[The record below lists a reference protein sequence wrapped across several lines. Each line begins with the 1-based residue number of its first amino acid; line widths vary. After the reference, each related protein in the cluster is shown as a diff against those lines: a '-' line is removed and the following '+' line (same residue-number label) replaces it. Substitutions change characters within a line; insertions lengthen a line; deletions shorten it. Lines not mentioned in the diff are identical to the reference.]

1 MTQRVLAGQV
11 GVSRQTM
18 NAIEN
23 GRHAPTISVA
33 IRIADVFGVTV
44 DQLFNLDY
52 EGKSARHA
60 KLTPTAVDRPRVA
73 IAETKG
79 FAVNGDP
86 TEEDVDMKTRLR
98 NLQNVIG

>member
-1 MTQRVLAGQV
+1 MTQKVLAGQV

-23 GRHAPTISVA
+23 GRHAPTVSVA
-33 IRIADVFGVTV
+33 FRIADVFGLTV
-44 DQLFNLDY
+44 DQLFSLDY
-52 EGKSARHA
+52 EGKPARHA
-60 KLTPTAVDRPRVA
+60 KLTPTAIDRPRVT
-73 IAETKG
+73 IAETNG
-79 FAVNGDP
+79 FALKGDP